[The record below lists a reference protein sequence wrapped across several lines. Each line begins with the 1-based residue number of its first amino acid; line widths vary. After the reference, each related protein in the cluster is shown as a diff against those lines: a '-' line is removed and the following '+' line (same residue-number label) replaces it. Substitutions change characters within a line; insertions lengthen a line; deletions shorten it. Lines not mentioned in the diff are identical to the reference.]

1 MAATNKRGVFSLEK
15 ILERQ
20 GDDNWTNIL
29 DPFIYVDTYS
39 GGEPVTTPAPPGTG
53 YFAGGVNGSGVNFTT
68 VDRIDFD
75 NDTATASPK
84 GNLNYGRGRAGGAGN
99 LTHGYIFGGSVWSNS
114 SFSYIERVQY
124 SNDTATTSNVSNLSN
139 RNQWYGFSSSVGNN
153 SYGYTGGSD
162 NGGAPA
168 YTGGDSILDR
178 LDYANDTTTASARG
192 SGIFDPKGH
201 GTAATGDR
209 NYGYFGGGYHGTLG
223 TLSSIRKLDYAND
236 TATMAPAGPL
246 SGSARYKGATG
257 NGNFGYYNIGA
268 AGSGSNGSAICRLE
282 FASDTTTASPKGPL
296 NSSQTTNTAA
306 TGDNNFGYF
315 GGRSS
320 GFPINNWYDTISRI
334 DYENDTNTAVSKG
347 NLSQYRFSCISF
359 SAKENGN
366 PQSASTTTP
375 PISFTPA
382 TQVEGGKLTDK
393 GSDGYPNPAPI
404 SPTLGPAVG
413 YVLGGFSPSSPYN
426 ETTLVQRSDFAT
438 DTNTLSPK
446 GGLSR
451 GLASGGVASSM
462 THGYHDGGNEA
473 GYGGGPSGNGT
484 LGLKFN
490 YANESSSL
498 VRNFAYTVGKHKTA
512 VGNANFGYWMSGQV
526 TSPLYYENESITKVD
541 FANDTAGGVRTQG
554 ILSSIYNGPGGS
566 SYGDAISGKAATG
579 NANFGYIAGGSGRS
593 NIERLDYANDNINT
607 VLRGT
612 LQFTG
617 YPPYSPGGGQGLTGF
632 GNESAGYFAGAMEA
646 YPGQA
651 NPQIRY
657 IDYSNDDGATFYTYV
672 SNVGGFWGS
681 YSSPSYGWITGGYPN
696 NGYQG
701 PRFSYTQRL
710 DFANGYPAYTST
722 RGNLA
727 VPVAECRGVSPQM
740 NANSTSTGTGLIPR
754 MRFVDDV
761 REGFGSI
768 AAVPEIPAPPATG
781 YFTGGDGA
789 PTRVQRID
797 FDNDTATAVVKG
809 PLSQQHQRGGGTGN
823 LTHGYTIAGIGNSFV
838 DRIDYANDT
847 GTASPRGRLANPAD
861 YMSSVG
867 NNNFAYTGGRPWG
880 YPNMTGKIDYAND
893 TVTETILNPAGFTPA
908 PTSPAYDYGAVGNRN
923 YGYFVGGYN
932 VTVVR
937 RLDYSNDTAATLQKG
952 PLSSVCPYAS
962 ATGNG
967 NFGYINPGHPAFQ
980 TKIERINYANDSA
993 STDVRGPLN
1002 VARSNRAATGDNNY
1016 GYWSGGSPSNSYIF
1030 RVDYAND
1037 SGTASPKGNLAGS
1050 TYRHQGFSAKENGNP
1065 QSKIPAVPFFAGV
1078 QAPFQPPFPF
1088 PRPFPPLTSGYAYSA
1103 NGKAYGI
1110 INPYGYSVFSSV
1122 DRIDLSNDT
1131 ATTASRTPT
1140 PQEQSHG
1147 GSASSHTHGY
1157 MFGGGL
1163 TQHVISISTIIRL
1176 DYSNDTLITTV
1187 GSLTAPSDYS
1197 SSVGNQYYGYNHTTT
1212 SPSGTQIDRLDYAN
1226 DSATALT
1233 RGPLANGNWSKGTM
1247 GTQSHGYFAG
1257 GYWGST
1263 VDRITY
1269 ASDTATA
1276 LTRGNLSSTQVGA
1289 PTGVSNGSEYGYLA
1303 GGATPSP
1310 STRMDRIEFA
1320 NDTVQAIPKGN
1331 LNVPVMSVDIGTGTQ
1346 YAGYIVGGYSDPS
1359 APTELSVS
1367 TIQKMDYA
1375 NDTATAS
1382 PSGNLTF
1389 RRYNNRVFS
1398 PFQNGLSS

>member
-15 ILERQ
+15 VLERQ

-29 DPFIYVDTYS
+29 DPFIYVDTYT
-39 GGEPVTTPAPPGTG
+39 GGEPVTTTIPSTG
-53 YFAGGVNGSGVNFTT
+53 YFAGGFGVPSNYTLGLSS
-68 VDRIDFD
+68 VDRIDFT
-75 NDTATASPK
+75 NDTGTASPK
-84 GNLNYGRGRAGGAGN
+84 GKLVTSRGSGGGAGN
-99 LTHGYIFGGSVWSNS
+99 ITHGYIFGGAISLNGSTTYS
-114 SFSYIERVQY
+114 TISRIQY
-124 SNDTATTSNVSNLSN
+124 SNDTVTTTTVSNLSN
-139 RNQWYGFSSSVGNN
+139 RNGWYGHTSSVGNN
-153 SYGYTGGSD
+153 NFGYTGGTND
-162 NGGAPA
+162 GGAPA
-168 YTGGDSILDR
+168 YTGGGSILDR
-178 LDYANDTTTASARG
+178 LDYANDTSTASARG
-192 SGIFDPKGH
+192 SGIFDPRGA
-201 GTAATGDR
+201 GSAATGNR
-209 NYGYFGGGYHGTLG
+209 NFGYFGGGYNSSVG
-223 TLSSIRKLDYAND
+223 TLSSIRKIDYASD

-257 NGNFGYYNIGA
+257 NGNYGYYNLGA
-268 AGSGSNGSAICRLE
+268 ASSGSNGTAITRLD
-282 FASDTTTASPKGPL
+282 FASDTSTTSPKGPL
-296 NSSQTTNTAA
+296 NRFQSANSAA

-315 GGRSS
+315 GGHSV
-320 GFPINNWYDTISRI
+320 GFPVSNWFDDVARI
-334 DYENDTNTAVSKG
+334 DYDNDTVTASAKG
-347 NLSQYRFSCISF
+347 PLGTYAYSRATF

-366 PQSASTTTP
+366 PQSPTTSIP

-393 GSDGYPNPAPI
+393 GSDGYPDPAPP

-413 YVLGGFSPSSPYN
+413 YVLGGYSPSSPYN
-426 ETTLVQRSDFAT
+426 QTTLVQRSDFAS
-438 DTNTLSPK
+438 DTNTLSPR
-446 GGLSR
+446 GGLAR
-451 GLASGGVASSM
+451 GVAAGGVASSM
-462 THGYHDGGNEA
+462 THGYHAGGAEA
-473 GYGGGPSGNGT
+473 NYGGGDSMK
-484 LGLKFN
+484 GLKFN

-498 VRNFAYTVGKHKTA
+498 VRNFTYSMVRYRTA
-512 VGNANFGYWMSGQV
+512 VGNANFGYWMSGDSADPSQ
-526 TSPLYYENESITKVD
+526 YEGKSITKVD
-541 FANDTAGGVRTQG
+541 FANDTEGGVRIQG
-554 ILSSIYNGPGGS
+554 LLTSNFESPTGPL
-566 SYGDAISGKAATG
+566 SYGENTRGKTATG
-579 NANFGYIAGGSGRS
+579 NANFGYIAGGMGRS
-593 NIERLDYANDNINT
+593 TLERLDYANDNINT
-607 VLRGT
+607 VLKGT
-612 LQFTG
+612 LGFSAPG
-617 YPPYSPGGGQGLTGF
+617 SGGGGQGLTAF
-632 GNESAGYFAGAMEA
+632 GNESAGYFAGAMDP
-646 YPGQA
+646 YPAQA

-696 NGYQG
+696 NGYPLPQG

-740 NANSTSTGTGLIPR
+740 NANSTTTGTGLIPR
-754 MRFVDDV
+754 MRFIDDV
-761 REGFGSI
+761 KEGFGST
-768 AAVPEIPAPPATG
+768 AAVPEVPTPPATG
-781 YFTGGDGA
+781 YFTGGDGGA
-789 PTRVQRID
+789 TRVQRMD
-797 FDNDTATAVVKG
+797 FDNDTTSASPKG
-809 PLSQQHQRGGGTGN
+809 NLSQQHQRGGGTGN
-823 LTHGYTIAGIGNSFV
+823 LTHGYTIAGIGNSYV
-838 DRIDYANDT
+838 DRVDYANDT
-847 GTASPRGRLANPAD
+847 LTASPRGRLATIAD
-861 YMSSVG
+861 YISSVG
-867 NNNFAYTGGRPWG
+867 NNNFAYTGGRPWS

-893 TVTETILNPAGFTPA
+893 TVTETILNPAGFTQTPG
-908 PTSPAYDYGAVGNRN
+908 YDYAAVGNRN
-923 YGYFVGGYN
+923 YGYFAGGWN
-932 VTVVR
+932 NTAVR
-937 RLDYSNDTAATLQKG
+937 RLDYANDTAATLQKG

-962 ATGNG
+962 GTGNG
-967 NFGYINPGHPAFQ
+967 NFGYINPGHPAYQ

-993 STDVRGPLN
+993 STDVRGPLGA
-1002 VARSNRAATGDNNY
+1002 ARSYRAATGDNNY
-1016 GYWSGGSPSNSYIF
+1016 GYWSGGSPSTSYIF
-1030 RVDYAND
+1030 RVDYNSDTA
-1037 SGTASPKGNLAGS
+1037 TASPKGNLGIY
-1050 TYRHQGFSAKENGNP
+1050 TYRHQAFSAKENGNP

-1110 INPYGYSVFSSV
+1110 IPYGYSVFSSV

-1131 ATTASRTPT
+1131 ATTVSRTPT

-1163 TQHVISISTIIRL
+1163 TQHVVSISTIIRL

-1263 VDRITY
+1263 VDRIAY

-1276 LTRGNLSSTQVGA
+1276 LTRGNLSGTQVGA
-1289 PTGVSNGSEYGYLA
+1289 PTGVSNGVDVGYIV
-1303 GGATPSP
+1303 GGHINNP
-1310 STRMDRIEFA
+1310 STRVDRIEFA
-1320 NDTVQAIPKGN
+1320 NDTVQATPKGN
-1331 LNVPVMSVDIGTGTQ
+1331 LSVPVSSVDIGTGTK

-1359 APTELSVS
+1359 APVELSVS
-1367 TIQKMDYA
+1367 TIQKMNYA
-1375 NDTATAS
+1375 NDTSTAS

-1389 RRYNNRVFS
+1389 RRYNNRAFS